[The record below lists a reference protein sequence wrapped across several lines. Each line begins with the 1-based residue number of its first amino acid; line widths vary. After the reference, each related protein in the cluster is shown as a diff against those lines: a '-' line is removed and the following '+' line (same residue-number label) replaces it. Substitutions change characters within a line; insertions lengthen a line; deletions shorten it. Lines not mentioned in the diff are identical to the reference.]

1 MRFPK
6 PVASLVQQAVIA
18 KEGVNFG
25 NHTSLLVVDTTPLVG
40 NFFEAYLEVSKDTNV
55 PMKYVPL
62 FADDGHQEWFSG
74 YFHQELTKRFLQ
86 DSLKIPGSSRHVGFG
101 RACLGKE
108 YSKEL
113 GVTWLRYFARLPSE
127 PPLVFQFKEI
137 SIPWLRPFA
146 RLPSQPPCGAHGIQ
160 AGASCLEA
168 VLVGQGQWFIAPV
181 VAALPSLPS
190 VAVIC

>member
-1 MRFPK
+1 M
-6 PVASLVQQAVIA
+6 
-18 KEGVNFG
+18 NFG

-86 DSLKIPGSSRHVGFG
+86 DSLKIPGSSRHVGLG

-146 RLPSQPPCGAHGIQ
+146 RLPSQPPAEHMESKPEPPALKRCLWGK
-160 AGASCLEA
+160 AS
-168 VLVGQGQWFIAPV
+168 G
-181 VAALPSLPS
+181 SLLQLLLLCQVSHQLLSFVES
-190 VAVIC
+190 VEQLRQVKIEIICCEC